1 MIIANQPKVIWNTS
15 KPIVF
20 RYIVSKNAETREVHI
35 CFSDNENHP
44 SLFVDNFFTGPP
56 HWIGGRDTPGRVA
69 EKQKRSP
76 IYGFAVIILCF
87 LRLNYRRQI
96 IFGHAFN
103 YHLWYK
109 QFIIQTQCDY
119 RSQNTSPLSKV
130 EVINE
135 MTSNA
140 GLDDKE
146 RKGLAGLTN
155 WEYRDLRYGG
165 LIVSCAIPQRA
176 ITPGQYAAFYR

>member
-1 MIIANQPKVIWNTS
+1 MEVFFNQPKVIRNTL
-15 KPIVF
+15 KPFVF

-87 LRLNYRRQI
+87 LRLRYRRQI
-96 IFGHAFN
+96 IFMVMPS
-103 YHLWYK
+103 
-109 QFIIQTQCDY
+109 IIIYGINNLLFKHSVIIALKIQVLY
-119 RSQNTSPLSKV
+119 LKSK
-130 EVINE
+130 
-135 MTSNA
+135 
-140 GLDDKE
+140 L
-146 RKGLAGLTN
+146 
-155 WEYRDLRYGG
+155 
-165 LIVSCAIPQRA
+165 
-176 ITPGQYAAFYR
+176 